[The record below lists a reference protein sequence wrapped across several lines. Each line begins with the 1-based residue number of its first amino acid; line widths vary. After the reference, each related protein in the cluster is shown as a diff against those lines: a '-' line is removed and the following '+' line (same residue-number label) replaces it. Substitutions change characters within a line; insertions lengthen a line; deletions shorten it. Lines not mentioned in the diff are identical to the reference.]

1 MTLVVDPSTYVP
13 ASAIPSLSA
22 AQMADVD
29 RLAVDEYGIDLLQM
43 MEQAGSHLAE
53 VVRIE
58 LGGSLVGRAVVV
70 AAGPGSNGG
79 GGLTAARH
87 LANRGADVRVV
98 LARPAMRSTEA
109 SRHQLSTLLAIGTDC
124 CVATFD
130 LSDDELVAALQLADA
145 VVDAILGYNISGP
158 PRGDVEHLI
167 GFVIR
172 AGRPVISLD
181 LPSGLDPDTG
191 SVLGSAVRAA
201 ATMTL
206 ALPKSG
212 LFAAE
217 GPAHTG
223 RLYVADIGLPP
234 SLYDALGITVGPFFA
249 GGRII
254 RVGHA

>member
-1 MTLVVDPSTYVP
+1 MTLEVDPSVDVP

-22 AQMADVD
+22 AQMAEVD

-43 MEQAGSHLAE
+43 MEQAGSHLAD

-58 LGGSLVGRAVVV
+58 LGGSLDGRTVVV
-70 AAGPGSNGG
+70 AAGPGNNGG

-98 LARPAMRSTEA
+98 LARPAMRSTGA
-109 SRHQLSTLLAIGTDC
+109 SRHQLSTLLTMGTDC

-130 LSDDELVAALQLADA
+130 LTDDDLVAALQRADA
-145 VVDAILGYNISGP
+145 VVDAILGYSISGP
-158 PRGDVEHLI
+158 PRGDVERLI
-167 GFVIR
+167 GFLIQ

-191 SVLGSAVRAA
+191 SVPGVAVRAA

-206 ALPKSG
+206 ALPKLG
-212 LFAAE
+212 LFEAA

-223 RLYVADIGLPP
+223 RLYLADIGLPRG
-234 SLYDALGITVGPFFA
+234 LYDALGIEVGPIFA
-249 GGRII
+249 GSRII
-254 RVGHA
+254 RVGQG

>member
-1 MTLVVDPSTYVP
+1 VTQLVDPAIGVL
-13 ASAIPSLSA
+13 ASAIPGLSA
-22 AQMADVD
+22 AQMAEVD
-29 RLAVDEYGIDLLQM
+29 RLAIDEYGIDLLQM

-58 LGGSLVGRAVVV
+58 LGGSLEGRTIVV
-70 AAGPGSNGG
+70 AAGPGNHGG

-87 LANRGADVRVV
+87 LANRGAEVRVV

-109 SRHQLSTLLAIGTDC
+109 SRHQLSTLLAMGTDC

-130 LSDDELVAALQLADA
+130 LSDDDLAAALQRADA

-167 GFVIR
+167 GFIVQ

-191 SVLGSAVRAA
+191 SVPGVAVTAA

-206 ALPKSG
+206 ALPKTG
-212 LFAAE
+212 LFEAA
-217 GPAHTG
+217 GPAHAG
-223 RLYVADIGLPP
+223 RLYLADIGLPP
-234 SLYDALGITVGPFFA
+234 GLYAALGIHVGPIFA
-249 GGRII
+249 CSRIL
-254 RVGHA
+254 RVGHR